1 MSLTE
6 PSSVTMAAQEFVV
19 PRSIPMMGGFC
30 MLVAAARYQA
40 RLPSGALWRRVGSGA
55 RLGCC
60 VCVGA
65 PRRQPTREQPTL
77 SAKDFLQEV
86 GAVVSRDF
94 LQDRSILSFEE
105 YLELFLQGPHAQVRN
120 SAQYLRDVMDHF
132 GTGPVQ
138 PHPAGPMRRFK
149 LFDLTDGERM
159 GRVAGQEEVQNALYR
174 LLGNFVRAGAVNK
187 LLLLHGPNGSAKSTI
202 VDALKRGMELYSREP
217 QGALYELAW
226 IFPSEKLV
234 KGSIGFGDR
243 PGGGEL
249 TTYAHLEEDSVEVR
263 VQCEMRDHPLFAMP
277 RNERRKLLERGL
289 KTLARP
295 ADGEAVLA
303 DWIIDGELCHKCR
316 RIYSALLAASEG
328 DWLRVLRHVQVRRF
342 YLSRRYLVGAV
353 T

>member
-1 MSLTE
+1 M
-6 PSSVTMAAQEFVV
+6 
-19 PRSIPMMGGFC
+19 
-30 MLVAAARYQA
+30 
-40 RLPSGALWRRVGSGA
+40 
-55 RLGCC
+55 
-60 VCVGA
+60 
-65 PRRQPTREQPTL
+65 
-77 SAKDFLQEV
+77 SAKDFLKET

-120 SAQYLRDVMDHF
+120 SAQYLKDVLDHF
-132 GTGPVQ
+132 GTAPVQ
-138 PHPAGPMRRFK
+138 HHPAGPMRRFK

-187 LLLLHGPNGSAKSTI
+187 LILLHGPNGSAKSTL

-243 PGGGEL
+243 VAGGEL
-249 TTYAHLEEDSVEVR
+249 TTFAHLEEESVEVR
-263 VQCEMRDHPLFAMP
+263 VTCEMRDHPLFAMP
-277 RNERRKLLERGL
+277 RDERRKLLERAL
-289 KTLARP
+289 KVSARTG
-295 ADGEAVLA
+295 DGEAVLA
-303 DWIIDGELCHKCR
+303 DSIVDGELCHKCR
-316 RIYSALLAASEG
+316 RIYNALLAAANG

-353 T
+353 TVEPHLSVDAAYHQVSADRSQANLPRRSRTWCSSSRTARWSTPTGASWSTPIS